1 MMSRTPP
8 PILLRRTRG
17 GLPVAAVATGLIVV
31 SLAST
36 TIAFHG
42 PPAIQRPA
50 RCTFHS
56 STDESAPAAAPVSVV
71 LASSKDGDGD
81 GGTFYDDFAD
91 FGSSDDEDDDGV
103 KEEDDDDD
111 EEAVEVDD
119 AALASF
125 RSKMDSIFEE
135 DDEDDDEDEDDGAE
149 GYSYESEGIGKLEG
163 LDSVDDLIKFATSPT
178 SSGAETPT
186 EWARPYDLS
195 DDASNLKGGTVL
207 IANPAMFCADFDDPK
222 TGVRAGASEESGGG
236 MLGGLLGA
244 IGGASGD
251 DGPSSPSQALL
262 AKFGLTLPP
271 PADLGPDRRADLLPV
286 LVVLDR
292 HPLKGCQAVLLNR
305 RTGYLLGDL
314 ESQAASDSAGM
325 SSAAGPPKLGAFMIQ
340 PLWFGG
346 TSAASGGTNEDGD
359 ERVGG
364 GSGGLGMLH
373 MCPAVEGAKQLTDD
387 GLFWGG
393 DPGQAQDAMNDPS
406 LDTPMTGFDFKFYVQ
421 CTRWLPLQLEKEIKN
436 GTWFV
441 AEASKELLF
450 KSRDRLGSKR
460 AKPLW
465 TELMELMGEEYSF
478 VRDELYGDSF

>member
-1 MMSRTPP
+1 MVLTTALFLASLVSTAYAFHAS
-8 PILLRRTRG
+8 LGLRTR
-17 GLPVAAVATGLIVV
+17 
-31 SLAST
+31 
-36 TIAFHG
+36 
-42 PPAIQRPA
+42 
-50 RCTFHS
+50 S
-56 STDESAPAAAPVSVV
+56 SDESSKVVLAPSRYDPHYYSSAAGSSAV
-71 LASSKDGDGD
+71 LASSKDGD

-91 FGSSDDEDDDGV
+91 FGSSGEND
-103 KEEDDDDD
+103 EDDDDD
-111 EEAVEVDD
+111 DEDEESLEVDD

-125 RSKMDSIFEE
+125 RSKMDSIFDE
-135 DDEDDDEDEDDGAE
+135 DDEDEEEDEEDDAGDF
-149 GYSYESEGIGKLEG
+149 SYENEGIGKVEG

-178 SSGAETPT
+178 AEDESPA
-186 EWARPYDLS
+186 EWARPFDLT
-195 DDASNLKGGTVL
+195 DDASNLKAGTVL
-207 IANPAMFCADFDDPK
+207 IANPAMFCNDFVDPRPDVK
-222 TGVRAGASEESGGG
+222 AASSESGGG

-244 IGGASGD
+244 IGGGSD
-251 DGPSSPSQALL
+251 DGPTSPSPALL

-314 ESQAASDSAGM
+314 EAQAAGDV
-325 SSAAGPPKLGAFMIQ
+325 AAGPPKLGAFFIQ

-346 TSAASGGTNEDGD
+346 TSAGENEDGD
-359 ERVGG
+359 EKVG

-373 MCPAVEGAKQLTDD
+373 MCPAVDGAKQLTED
-387 GLFWGG
+387 GLYWGG

-406 LDTPMTGFDFKFYVQ
+406 LPAPLTGFDFKFFVQ
-421 CTRWLPLQLEKEIKN
+421 CTRWLPMQLEKEITN

-465 TELMELMGEEYSF
+465 TELMELMEDEYRL
-478 VRDELYGDSF
+478 VRDELYNDSS

>member
-1 MMSRTPP
+1 MSLAP
-8 PILLRRTRG
+8 RRSGLG
-17 GLPVAAVATGLIVV
+17 GLPVTAVATATALVVAV

-36 TIAFHG
+36 AFAFHG
-42 PPAIQRPA
+42 PPAIRRSA
-50 RCTFHS
+50 RCCTFHS
-56 STDESAPAAAPVSVV
+56 STDESAVV
-71 LASSKDGDGD
+71 LASSKDGD

-91 FGSSDDEDDDGV
+91 FGNGDDDDG
-103 KEEDDDDD
+103 EDDGDDDDDDDDD
-111 EEAVEVDD
+111 EAVEVDE

-125 RSKMDSIFEE
+125 RSKMDNIFEE
-135 DDEDDDEDEDDGAE
+135 DDEDDDEDEDDSAGD
-149 GYSYESEGIGKLEG
+149 YSYESEGIGKVEG

-207 IANPAMFCADFDDPK
+207 IANPAMFCSDFDDPRPGAK
-222 TGVRAGASEESGGG
+222 AGASEEAGGG

-251 DGPSSPSQALL
+251 DGPSSPSPALL
-262 AKFGLTLPP
+262 TKFGLTVPV

-325 SSAAGPPKLGAFMIQ
+325 SSAADTPKLGAFMIQ

-346 TSAASGGTNEDGD
+346 TSAASGGTAKDGD
-359 ERVGG
+359 EGVGG

-406 LDTPMTGFDFKFYVQ
+406 LDRPMTGFDFKFYVQ
-421 CTRWLPLQLEKEIKN
+421 CTRWLPMQLEKEIKN

-465 TELMELMGEEYSF
+465 TELMELMGEDYRG
-478 VRDELYGDSF
+478 VRDELYSDSS